1 MVNQSITNLGQSM
14 QDEIEY
20 KNLYLF
26 YENLYSRL
34 FSLIHLIIDEKH
46 YSINTIKNK
55 LISFTDD
62 YSYYIIGKEV
72 LTKDNTEDKEC
83 KDDVILNRLKDHSR
97 FTSSLAKYPT
107 LEYTKYKREL
117 SENSYNIDKIGNNK
131 YNYIINEYYTFFDDV
146 LTILQEFIGIA
157 SNNGFLPIMK
167 SKKSLRNI
175 GYANY
180 DAFFKELENLRI
192 KMSGITEDVNFTNL
206 FKCRRAIYSVLIVFS
221 SYFRRK
227 NIKDQL
233 LKNLDFEFIKD
244 IENTQLMIN
253 LYQYKSLEE
262 MTTEKKEK
270 IRSIVEPLK
279 DNISMIT
286 RE

>member
-146 LTILQEFIGIA
+146 LSILQEFIGIA